1 MSDAATAERAI
12 AGFGA
17 WYHRIELAPGVTTPG
32 CDDSPGKCAILDRL
46 GFPADCTGLRVL
58 DVGTADGFFAFEAE
72 RRGADV
78 TALDIRPPDQ
88 NGFAIA
94 ARALGSRVVY
104 QQRCVYDVRPERDG
118 RFDVVLFLGVLYHL
132 RHPLLALDRMR
143 QVVTDGGRMLIDT
156 HSIERGLCDNRL
168 RVDPATTGVTAR
180 PLALWQTWVDHRTA
194 YTGFSPNVA
203 GLREALYK
211 TQWTMAEDVAF
222 VGSRLYAAATP
233 AYDAGIEAQIVAE
246 GLR

>member
-1 MSDAATAERAI
+1 MSALTLDQQI
-12 AGFGA
+12 ASVPS
-17 WYHRIELAPGVTTPG
+17 WYHRIELAPGVITPG

-78 TALDIRPPDQ
+78 TALDIRPPEQ

-94 ARALGSRVVY
+94 ARALGSRVAY

-156 HSIERGLCDNRL
+156 HSIERGLCVNGL
-168 RVDPATTGVTAR
+168 RVDPATASVTAR
-180 PLALWQTWVDHRTA
+180 PLSLWQTFIDHESPWV
-194 YTGFSPNVA
+194 GFSPNVA
-203 GLREALYK
+203 GLREVLYK
-211 TQWTMAEDVAF
+211 TQWAMVEDVAF
-222 VGSRLYAAATP
+222 VETRLYAAATP
-233 AYDAGIEAQIVAE
+233 AYDASIDAQIVAE